1 MSILTD
7 SIKTCLGSFYSTM
20 STTVVFRKMTKLT
33 GPNPAIN
40 PIDGAITVSAPA
52 SSGAS
57 TITLTAPSGNWFLR
71 VGDKFTIAGNAT
83 VYTVTAQKVAASGL
97 FTGVAFTPVL
107 AANASAGAAVT
118 FTWSNDYTVS
128 AVVSPYDDKLI
139 DGTTISYKDHRC
151 YMQAVDQS
159 GTAYPEPTNL
169 DKISIAGGAFRAIGI
184 TATVQSGDA
193 ATVYDVQARG

>member
-7 SIKTCLGSFYSTM
+7 RIKTCLGSFYSTM

-33 GPNPAIN
+33 GPNPALN
-40 PIDGAITVSAPA
+40 PVDGAITVSVPA

-97 FTGVAFTPVL
+97 FTSVAFTPVL

-128 AVVSPYDDKLI
+128 AVVWPYDDKLI
-139 DGTTISYKDHRC
+139 DGTTISVHDLRLH
-151 YMQAVDQS
+151 MQAVDQS
-159 GTAYPEPTNL
+159 GVTYPEPTGL
-169 DKISIAGGAFRAIGI
+169 DKVKVNGTFRPIGI
-184 TATVQSGDA
+184 VAGVYSGD
-193 ATVYDVQARG
+193 TVTVWDAQARG